1 MRIRPPR
8 AGRQQLT
15 HLTGQ
20 GGPALDDR
28 SLAGRLV
35 QEQRLQPDEASAIVR
50 EIARILVGGHA
61 AGHVHGDIRPATIGI
76 TDGGKADL
84 IGAPAPRPGES
95 LPYLAP
101 EQVER
106 QRVSPASDI
115 YALGAVF
122 FEVLAGR
129 PPYAGSE
136 PERIGSLVTV
146 PGQIDGIVTAMLAV
160 DPAERPR
167 AEEVLAVLE
176 SGLSAP
182 PKKIVRPSRADGRR
196 ARVVSSTLGVLM
208 VLLLPGLVFG
218 CWSTLRAG
226 DMMSD
231 VGSAEPLADVLP
243 TSFQLAFDLSIER
256 DALRTDAAL
265 TEDFLQITDRSIEA
279 WTGEVEELD
288 TAGDPGLRR
297 RMERSAAA
305 LERLSDIRAATRAG
319 DRSGK
324 LVAVELYTNAVN
336 GLFDLAAELPSFQDD
351 ELAKQTRN
359 LELIGSVSEVLGLER
374 RIMANALRNGRISD
388 QGIADL
394 SAAQDSWATH
404 SASIYARAD
413 PAMRQGLDRI
423 SGRSFEFGS
432 HAVSSQRAVIRVLNA
447 RDVEEVARQLEV
459 TADGRTVDQLWLA
472 DAARYV
478 QDLKNVVVDSARRLA
493 EGIDREHRDAQNQTI
508 ARGVFTGIALVVFVV
523 LGFALLHAR
532 RRSVDA

>member
-1 MRIRPPR
+1 M
-8 AGRQQLT
+8 T

-20 GGPALDDR
+20 GGPALDGR

-35 QEQRLQPDEASAIVR
+35 QEHRLQPGEASAIVGQ
-50 EIARILVGGHA
+50 IARILAGGHA
-61 AGHVHGDIRPATIGI
+61 AGQVHGDIRPATIGFGE
-76 TDGGKADL
+76 DGTAML

-101 EQVER
+101 EQIER
-106 QRVSPASDI
+106 QRVGPASDI
-115 YALGAVF
+115 YSLGAVF
-122 FEVLAGR
+122 FELLAGR
-129 PPYAGSE
+129 PPYAGTE
-136 PERIGSLVTV
+136 PERIGSVVTV
-146 PGQIDGIVTAMLAV
+146 PGQIDGIVTAMIAA

-167 AEEVLAVLE
+167 ADEVVTVLE
-176 SGLSAP
+176 SGLTAP
-182 PKKIVRPSRADGRR
+182 PKKIVRQPGANARR
-196 ARVVSSTLGVLM
+196 ARITSTVLGVLM

-226 DMMSD
+226 DTMSN
-231 VGSAEPLADVLP
+231 VGNAEPLANILP

-265 TEDFLQITDRSIEA
+265 TEDLLQITDRSIEA
-279 WTGEVEELD
+279 WADEVEALD
-288 TAGDPGLRR
+288 TADDPGLQRR
-297 RMERSAAA
+297 LERSAAA
-305 LERLSDIRAATRAG
+305 LERLSDIRAAARAG

-324 LVAVELYTNAVN
+324 VVAVEIYTHAVN

-413 PAMRQGLDRI
+413 PGMRQTLDRI

-432 HAVSSQRAVIRVLNA
+432 YAVSSQRAVIRVLNA
-447 RDVEEVARQLEV
+447 RDVEDVVRQLEA
-459 TADGRTVDQLWLA
+459 TADGRPVDQLWLA

-478 QDLKNVVVDSARRLA
+478 QDLKSVVVDTARRLA
-493 EGIDREHRDAQNQTI
+493 EGVEREHSDAQNQTI
-508 ARGVFTGIALVVFVV
+508 AWGVFTGITLAVFAVVGV
-523 LGFALLHAR
+523 ALLYVR
-532 RRSVDA
+532 RRAVDA